1 MLNRWIVSAFTVLVL
16 TACASAT
23 PEQQVIDDAA
33 SALGGASHIK
43 SLKSLTI
50 QGTGSA
56 PNAGQNRTPDDEL
69 PKLLPKLNELAE
81 AAGPTAY
88 LGPEAS

>member
-1 MLNRWIVSAFTVLVL
+1 MKRLSVSLFLTLILTV
-16 TACASAT
+16 ACAPPT

-33 SALGGASHIK
+33 KALGGASHIK

-50 QGTGSA
+50 QGTGAA

-69 PKLLPKLNELAE
+69 PVWKVSEYTNHRPDERTDAG
-81 AAGPTAY
+81 AAGP
-88 LGPEAS
+88 